1 MKAIGYLLRLR
12 RSQCCAFGIDAAT
25 VPRNRHDFRMLLEPF
40 REALGGSIGKK
51 VHDTMQVQI
60 DQNCSVVLAFAP
72 GPIIHA
78 QVANG
83 KDRGLLLGLSLEQTE
98 KIVQAND
105 ELFLIELEPGK
116 APRVWK
122 RFTPD

>member
-1 MKAIGYLLRLR
+1 VKAIGYLLRLR

-25 VPRNRHDFRMLLEPF
+25 VPRNRHDFRMLLEPCG
-40 REALGGSIGKK
+40 EALGGSIGKK

-83 KDRGLLLGLSLEQTE
+83 KDRGLLLGLLLDTAQNGIIADSDGQPVQESLT
-98 KIVQAND
+98 
-105 ELFLIELEPGK
+105 
-116 APRVWK
+116 R
-122 RFTPD
+122 